1 MKTMEQLE
9 TAYQKEISLADKHKK
24 AAADIKKQM
33 EFQQSKTITAKFNAM
48 NMNGAEY
55 ERFIHLLAS
64 GKKTVLEAADIVL
77 ENKRKKEVGEKDED

>member
-1 MKTMEQLE
+1 MF
-9 TAYQKEISLADKHKK
+9 LADKHKK

-64 GKKTVLEAADIVL
+64 GKKTVLEAADL
-77 ENKRKKEVGEKDED
+77 ALNKSKKEVGEMDEN

>member
-1 MKTMEQLE
+1 MEQLE
-9 TAYQKEISLADKHKK
+9 AAYQKELFLADKHKK

-64 GKKTVLEAADIVL
+64 GKKTVLEAADL
-77 ENKRKKEVGEKDED
+77 ALNKSKKEVGEMDEN

>member
-9 TAYQKEISLADKHKK
+9 AAYQKEMSLVDKHKK

-64 GKKTVLEAADIVL
+64 GKKTVLEAADL
-77 ENKRKKEVGEKDED
+77 ALNKNKKEVGEKDED